1 MTIKDIFQLEL
12 SNRFNA
18 LYWED
23 QEQDIESEWTA
34 GRDIIK
40 NACKEVLRKKTN
52 KKKEWMS
59 DTTWQKVEERRKMK
73 EKVKAKTRE
82 QKNDAHTIHQ
92 NLDKEIKTLCRNNKR
107 EYVNQLATEAE
118 RAAYMGDKKNSL

>member
-1 MTIKDIFQLEL
+1 M
-12 SNRFNA
+12 A
-18 LYWED
+18 
-23 QEQDIESEWTA
+23 
-34 GRDIIK
+34 
-40 NACKEVLRKKTN
+40 
-52 KKKEWMS
+52 
-59 DTTWQKVEERRKMK
+59 KVEERRKMK

>member
-40 NACKEVLRKKTN
+40 KACKEVLRKKLT
-52 KKKEWMS
+52 
-59 DTTWQKVEERRKMK
+59 RRKNGCLIPHGK
-73 EKVKAKTRE
+73 RSKKGVK
-82 QKNDAHTIHQ
+82 
-92 NLDKEIKTLCRNNKR
+92 
-107 EYVNQLATEAE
+107 
-118 RAAYMGDKKNSL
+118 

>member
-34 GRDIIK
+34 GSDIIK

-82 QKNDAHTIHQ
+82 QKNDAHT
-92 NLDKEIKTLCRNNKR
+92 NTKT
-107 EYVNQLATEAE
+107 
-118 RAAYMGDKKNSL
+118 